1 MNHKN
6 IKHILE
12 RKSAKN
18 GDEQNELEIL
28 GANQSI
34 NTHAALHGYRTREPL
49 HNKEVT

>member
-6 IKHILE
+6 MKHILE

-28 GANQSI
+28 GANQRASTPI
-34 NTHAALHGYRTREPL
+34 LHFI
-49 HNKEVT
+49 VTGLESLSTKRR